1 MNAPISPV
9 DRLQAELQQ
18 FARSEGLKACFC
30 VRAVTSHQIKS
41 MEMDAPVLILPL
53 VGRKRLADAGTE
65 VYGMAGDLMLVPG
78 ARVLDVE
85 NIPDPQAGEY
95 VAVAV
100 AVCAEVLD
108 AARRLWNRP
117 LPAQPGP
124 ITVLRSDAYV
134 EPLRRWIEALSA
146 GPELAARHALLGVV
160 LALCEQGHADLLVPV
175 DLRWSAR
182 IHRMVGADPARDWT
196 SADVEQTLA
205 VSGATLRRR
214 LAEEDTTLRE
224 VLMQARLACA
234 LQLLYS
240 TRLPVK
246 TVAQRVG
253 YASVSTFVKRFGE
266 RYGMEPSRIGNAP
279 PG

>member
-18 FARSEGLKACFC
+18 FARTEGPKACFC

-53 VGRKRLADAGTE
+53 VGRKRLADAGSE
-65 VYGMAGDLMLVPG
+65 AYGTAGDLMLVPG

-95 VAVAV
+95 MAVAV

-124 ITVLRSDAYV
+124 ITVLRCDAYV

-146 GPELAARHALLGVV
+146 GAELAANHALLGVV
-160 LALCEQGHADLLVPV
+160 LALCERGHAGLLVPV

-182 IHRMVGADPARDWT
+182 VHRMVGADPARDWT
-196 SADVEQTLA
+196 SAEVEQTLA

-214 LAEEDTTLRE
+214 LAEEDTSLRE

-279 PG
+279 AA